1 MPTGIEELKGLR
13 VIIDRVVYAPDF
25 ETPPDRPYAF
35 VYSIT
40 ISNQS
45 QESVTI
51 RGRKWVV
58 TESDGT
64 QFVVE
69 GDGVVGEF
77 PHLSPGEHFSYKSY
91 MAVATDSYA
100 DGSYLALTDDD
111 RPVLTRIPRFWMRVS
126 EL

>member
-1 MPTGIEELKGLR
+1 MSAGIKELKGLN
-13 VIIDRVVYAPDF
+13 VIVDRVVYAPEF
-25 ETPPDRPYAF
+25 ETPPERPYAF

-45 QESVTI
+45 QESVTV

-77 PHLSPGEHFSYKSY
+77 PHLAPGEHFSYKSY
-91 MAVATDSYA
+91 MTVATDSFA
-100 DGSYLALTDDD
+100 EGSYLALTDEG
-111 RPVLTRIPRFWMRVS
+111 RPVLTRIPRFWMRV
-126 EL
+126 LQ